1 MRQDLIIV
9 WRGLLESPR
18 RALFVIANIIF
29 GVVVVA
35 LIDGYATSMFQGM
48 RDGLIQSGLGHAQ
61 IFAADLEERG
71 NLQSVNITLDTEQ
84 TDAILAALQEHPD
97 FAAAARRIEASAMAT
112 NGEVSQVGTVIGIEP
127 DQEAVISS
135 GLRVIEGRELFADD
149 SRHILIGEGMSDA
162 LGLGVGDELTILG
175 NTIDGNLNALDLE
188 ITGIFSTGNRAAD
201 ARMMYVT
208 LETGQAYL
216 FTDTIT
222 RVVAMFRSVDA
233 VNAAVADLKPSL
245 PAGVTIQDWRT
256 LEPYYGEVVDLFS
269 TIFLGIKIAIL
280 IFVALAIGNTI
291 AICVVER
298 THEIGMI
305 RAIGDQKLEITR
317 RFTLEGLILGLVGTV
332 LGIALVM
339 VLASVLNNSGLN
351 MPTPPGSS
359 VDYPLR
365 FILTPANLAIVGC
378 LAMLVAF
385 FASLSPAA
393 KAANTPITEALR
405 HV

>member
-1 MRQDLIIV
+1 MKQDLIIV

-18 RALFVIANIIF
+18 RAAFVIANIIF

-61 IFAADLEERG
+61 IFASDLEERG
-71 NLQSVNITLDTEQ
+71 NLQSVNVTLDAVQIDT
-84 TDAILAALQEHPD
+84 TMAALKADPSVV
-97 FAAAARRIEASAMAT
+97 AVSRRIETSAMAT
-112 NGEVSQVGTVIGIEP
+112 NGDVSQVGTVIGIEP
-127 DQEAVISS
+127 EEEAVISS
-135 GLRVIEGRELFADD
+135 GLRVIEGRELFSDD
-149 SRHILIGEGMSDA
+149 TRQIIIGEGLSDA
-162 LGLGVGDELTILG
+162 LRLGVGDELTLVG
-175 NTIDGNLNALDLE
+175 NTIDGTLNAFDLE
-188 ITGIFSTGNRAAD
+188 IIGIFSTGNRAAD
-201 ARMMYVT
+201 ARLMYVT
-208 LETGQAYL
+208 LQTGQEFL
-216 FTDTIT
+216 FTQDIT
-222 RVVAMFRSVDA
+222 RIVTMFDDIENVNSGVANLRA
-233 VNAAVADLKPSL
+233 ELPPGATVN
-245 PAGVTIQDWRT
+245 DWRK

-269 TIFLGIKIAIL
+269 TIFLGIKSAIL

-305 RAIGDQKLEITR
+305 RAIGDQKYEITR
-317 RFTLEGLILGLVGTV
+317 RFTLEGVLLGLVGTI
-332 LGIALVM
+332 LGIVLVL
-339 VLASVLNNSGLN
+339 VLSEVLNNAGLN

-365 FILTPANLAIVGC
+365 FILTPANLTIVGC

-385 FASLSPAA
+385 LASLSPAA

>member
-1 MRQDLIIV
+1 MKQDFIIV

-61 IFAADLEERG
+61 IYASDLEERG
-71 NLQSVNITLDTEQ
+71 NLQSVNVTLDAEQ
-84 TDAILAALQEHPD
+84 SDRIMATLKENPAVAAVS
-97 FAAAARRIEASAMAT
+97 RRIETSAMAT
-112 NGEVSQVGTVIGIEP
+112 NGDVSQVGTVIGIEP
-127 DQEAVISS
+127 DQEVVISS
-135 GLRVIEGRELFADD
+135 GLRVIEGRELFSDD
-149 SRHILIGEGMSDA
+149 THQIIIGEGLSDA
-162 LGLGVGDELTILG
+162 LGLGVGDELTLLG
-175 NTIDGNLNALDLE
+175 NTIDATLNAVDLE
-188 ITGIFSTGNRAAD
+188 IIGIFSTGNRAAD
-201 ARMMYVT
+201 ARLMYVT
-208 LETGQAYL
+208 LETGQQFL
-216 FTDTIT
+216 FTEKIT
-222 RVVAMFRSVDA
+222 RIVMMFDHIENVEDQVELLRTA
-233 VNAAVADLKPSL
+233 L
-245 PAGVTIQDWRT
+245 PAGATISDWRK

-269 TIFLGIKIAIL
+269 TIFLSIKVAIL

-298 THEIGMI
+298 THEIGII

-317 RFTLEGLILGLVGTV
+317 RFTLEGVLLGLTGTI
-332 LGIALVM
+332 LGIALVL
-339 VLASVLNNSGLN
+339 VLAKVLNNAGLT

-359 VDYPLR
+359 VEYPLR
-365 FILTPANLAIVGC
+365 FIMTPANLAIVGC

-393 KAANTPITEALR
+393 KAANTPIMEALR

>member
-1 MRQDLIIV
+1 MKQDFVIV

-35 LIDGYATSMFQGM
+35 LIDGYATAMFTGM

-61 IFAADLEERG
+61 VFAADLEAKG
-71 NLQSVNITLDTEQ
+71 KLQSSNITMTVEQ
-84 TDAILAALQEHPD
+84 SDKVMQGLEANAGFALAS
-97 FAAAARRIEASAMAT
+97 RRIESSVMAT
-112 NGEVSQVGTVIGIEP
+112 NGEASQVGTLIGIEP
-127 DQEAVISS
+127 DAEAIISS
-135 GLRVIEGRELFADD
+135 GLRIVQGRELLADD
-149 SRHILIGEGMSDA
+149 DAHIIIGEGLSNA

-175 NTIDGNLNALDLE
+175 NTIDGTLNAVDLE
-188 ITGIFSTGNRAAD
+188 ISGVFSTGNRAAD
-201 ARMMYVT
+201 GRLMYVT
-208 LETGQAYL
+208 LATGQAFL

-222 RVVAMFRSVDA
+222 RIVVRFDEVEA
-233 VNAAVADLKPSL
+233 VTGHVAALSASL
-245 PAGVTIQDWRT
+245 PEGVVMLDWRT

-298 THEIGMI
+298 THEIGMV
-305 RAIGDQKLEITR
+305 RAIGDQRHEVTR
-317 RFTLEGLILGLVGTV
+317 RFTLEGLMLGLAGT
-332 LGIALVM
+332 LSGLALVIM
-339 VLASVLNNSGLN
+339 LAAVLNNSGLT

-365 FILTPANLAIVGC
+365 FVLTPANLLIVGL

-385 FASLSPAA
+385 VASISPAA
-393 KAANTPITEALR
+393 RAAKTPIMEALR

>member
-1 MRQDLIIV
+1 MKQDFIIV

-18 RALFVIANIIF
+18 RAMFVIANIIF

-71 NLQSVNITLDTEQ
+71 NLQSVNVTLDRAQIDSTMA
-84 TDAILAALQEHPD
+84 TL
-97 FAAAARRIEASAMAT
+97 EANPAVIAVSQRVETSAMAT
-112 NGEVSQVGTVIGIEP
+112 NGDVSQVGTVIGIQP

-135 GLRVIEGRELFADD
+135 GLRVIEGRELFSDD
-149 SRHILIGEGMSDA
+149 TRQIIIGEGLSEA
-162 LGLGVGDELTILG
+162 LGLGVGDELTLLG
-175 NTIDGNLNALDLE
+175 NTIDGTLNALDLE
-188 ITGIFSTGNRAAD
+188 IIGIFSTGNRAAD
-201 ARMMYVT
+201 ARLMYVT
-208 LETGQAYL
+208 LETGQQFL

-222 RVVAMFRSVDA
+222 RIVMMFDDIEKVDGFA
-233 VNAAVADLKPSL
+233 TDVRAAL
-245 PAGVTIQDWRT
+245 PDGATIREWRD

-269 TIFLGIKIAIL
+269 TIFLGIKAAIL

-305 RAIGDQKLEITR
+305 RAIGDQKYEITR
-317 RFTLEGLILGLVGTV
+317 RFTLEGVLLGLVGTI
-332 LGIALVM
+332 LGIGLVL
-339 VLASVLNNSGLN
+339 VLAQLLNNAGLT

-365 FILTPANLAIVGC
+365 FILTPANLSIVGC
-378 LAMLVAF
+378 LAMLVAL

>member
-61 IFAADLEERG
+61 IFATDLEERG

-188 ITGIFSTGNRAAD
+188 IIGIFSTGNRAAD

-216 FTDTIT
+216 FTETIT